1 MDGCVNIV
9 GANVK
14 PAEHY
19 SNILTMYIIT
29 LSANTVGKDFQP
41 SVGAIDMN

>member
-1 MDGCVNIV
+1 MDGSVNIV

-29 LSANTVGKDFQP
+29 RAANTVDKDFRP